1 MHPAIE
7 LLLVLLLIAFL
18 ARRAKSLAPRL
29 GLTEGVIAV
38 GLAVA
43 TR

>member
-1 MHPAIE
+1 MPIE
-7 LLLVLLLIAFL
+7 LVIVLLLSAFL

-29 GLTEGVIAV
+29 GLTEGAVAV